1 MNADQCSLH
10 IYICLDFSVRH
21 TSLIV
26 WLSACCVTEDLFEEP
41 TQKDA
46 APFWNCITYRDQV

>member
-26 WLSACCVTEDLFEEP
+26 WLSACGPIWRALAH

-46 APFWNCITYRDQV
+46 APFWNCITYRDEV